1 VPDPEEFPDFDD
13 QLREGFARETE
24 LLFAS
29 VVREDH
35 NVLDLLTAN
44 YTFVNERLAK
54 HYGIPFVNG
63 THFRRVPVTD
73 ENRRGILGHGSL
85 LTVTSHANRTAP
97 VLRGKWVLE
106 ALLGTPPP
114 PPPPNVNTDL
124 PTPGEGE
131 KALTMRQMMEQ
142 HRANPVCASCHK
154 LMDPIG
160 LAMEHFDAV
169 GAWRDS
175 EAGGPIDAST
185 QLLDGTKVDGV
196 VALRVALLKRPDV
209 IVETFTERLM
219 TYALGRGLH
228 AYDMPAV
235 RAIVRDAAQREYRFS
250 AIVMGIVNST
260 PFRMRLSDKANTTAA
275 TTRIAKR

>member
-1 VPDPEEFPDFDD
+1 M
-13 QLREGFARETE
+13 
-24 LLFAS
+24 
-29 VVREDH
+29 
-35 NVLDLLTAN
+35 DLLTAD

-54 HYGIPFVNG
+54 HYGIPFVAG
-63 THFRRVPVTD
+63 THFRRVAVTN
-73 ENRRGILGHGSL
+73 EHRRGLLGHGSV

-114 PPPPNVNTDL
+114 PPPNVDTGL

-131 KALTMRQMMEQ
+131 KAQTMRQMMET

-169 GAWRDS
+169 GAWRAK

-196 VALRVALLKRPDV
+196 VALREALLKRPDV
-209 IVETFTERLM
+209 IVETFTERMM

-235 RAIVRDAAQREYRFS
+235 RAIVRDAAQQDYRFS
-250 AIVMGIVNST
+250 SIVLGIVNST
-260 PFRMRLSDKANTTAA
+260 PFRMRLSDKTTAVA
-275 TTRIAKR
+275 ENNRVARR

>member
-1 VPDPEEFPDFDD
+1 
-13 QLREGFARETE
+13 
-24 LLFAS
+24 
-29 VVREDH
+29 
-35 NVLDLLTAN
+35 VLDLLTAN
-44 YTFVNERLAK
+44 YTFVNERLAR
-54 HYGIPFVNG
+54 HYGIPFVAG
-63 THFRRVPVTD
+63 THFRRVAVTD
-73 ENRRGILGHGSL
+73 ENRRGLLGHGSI

-131 KALTMRQMMEQ
+131 KALTMRQMMEA

-169 GAWRDS
+169 GAWRAS

-196 VALRVALLKRPDV
+196 VQLREALLKHPDV
-209 IVETFTERLM
+209 VVQTFTERLL

-228 AYDMPAV
+228 SYDMPAV
-235 RAIVRDAAQREYRFS
+235 RAIVRDAAQRDYRFS
-250 AIVMGIVNST
+250 AIVIGIVNST
-260 PFRMRLSDKANTTAA
+260 PFRMRRSDPPAANVA
-275 TTRIAKR
+275 TDRIATR